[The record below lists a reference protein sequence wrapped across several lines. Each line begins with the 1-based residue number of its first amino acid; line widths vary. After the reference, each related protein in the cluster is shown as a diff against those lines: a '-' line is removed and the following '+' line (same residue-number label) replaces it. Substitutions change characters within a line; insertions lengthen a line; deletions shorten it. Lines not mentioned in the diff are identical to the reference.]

1 VRVSWLAQKELHS
14 MRALLFAALMLGA
27 CASPGGGTDGGQAQL
42 PEHIRMD
49 LAQRD
54 AALRAPGVVAAAIG
68 ETADLGD
75 GLRVRPLEVVE
86 DSRCPQNARCVWAG
100 RLRLRVNV
108 EGVGERE
115 VILDEAAVDTAR
127 GPFALV
133 AASPGP
139 WTDWP
144 QEQRPPYRFG
154 FRRG

>member
-1 VRVSWLAQKELHS
+1 
-14 MRALLFAALMLGA
+14 MRAFVFAGLMLAAA
-27 CASPGGGTDGGQAQL
+27 CASPAGGGTPTAAQL

-54 AALRAPGVVAAAIG
+54 AALREPGVVAVGIG
-68 ETADLGD
+68 QTADLGN

-100 RLRLRVNV
+100 RLRVRVNV

-115 VILDEAAVDTAR
+115 VILDEPAVATPHGSFAMGAA
-127 GPFALV
+127 L
-133 AASPGP
+133 PGP

-144 QEQRPPYRFG
+144 EGAKPPYRFG

>member
-1 VRVSWLAQKELHS
+1 
-14 MRALLFAALMLGA
+14 MRAILFAAFALAA
-27 CASPGGGTDGGQAQL
+27 CASPAGGAGPSTAQL

-54 AALRAPGVVAAAIG
+54 ALLRTEGVVAAGIG
-68 ETADLGD
+68 ETADLGN
-75 GLRVRPLEVVE
+75 GLHVRPLEVLE

-115 VILDEAAVDTAR
+115 ITAGEEAVQTPHGA
-127 GPFALV
+127 FSLV
-133 AASPGP
+133 AVSPGP

-144 QEQRPPYRFG
+144 EGGKPAYRFG
-154 FRRG
+154 FRRA

>member
-1 VRVSWLAQKELHS
+1 
-14 MRALLFAALMLGA
+14 MRALLFAVLMLGA
-27 CASPGGGTDGGQAQL
+27 CSTPAGGPGGASQAPL

-49 LAQRD
+49 LEQRD
-54 AALRAPGVVAAAIG
+54 AALRAPGVVAAGIG
-68 ETADLGD
+68 QTADLGN

-100 RLRLRVNV
+100 RLRVRVAV

-115 VILDEAAVDTAR
+115 VILDEAATDTPH
-127 GPFALV
+127 GSFALV
-133 AASPGP
+133 AVSPGP

-144 QEQRPPYRFG
+144 EGAKPAYRFG